1 MEIDCDPTVVPMDG
15 AEQKIAQVM
24 KMRIC
29 RAFLTAAMSRH
40 SFRDGNNSEKTRSR
54 VTNYTFMDAGCHMS
68 PWLRIFGVT
77 QTA

>member
-15 AEQKIAQVM
+15 AEQKNAQVM
-24 KMRIC
+24 NMRIC

-54 VTNYTFMDAGCHMS
+54 TILSWMRDVICRPGYAFSG
-68 PWLRIFGVT
+68 
-77 QTA
+77 